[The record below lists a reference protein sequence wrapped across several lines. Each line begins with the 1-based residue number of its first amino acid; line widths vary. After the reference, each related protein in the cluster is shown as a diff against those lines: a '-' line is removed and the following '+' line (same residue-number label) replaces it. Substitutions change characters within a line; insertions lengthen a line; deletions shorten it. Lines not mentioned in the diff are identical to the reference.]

1 MFDLFFVCVC
11 VCVCVHK
18 LCVTYKCIFQC
29 TVGRDGYE
37 VTTNKIVRPI
47 EGCVLEHNILY
58 HAVCYSC
65 VSEFLCVT
73 FTNYSMSILIRE

>member
-1 MFDLFFVCVC
+1 MFDLFF

-18 LCVTYKCIFQC
+18 LCVTYKCISQC

-73 FTNYSMSILIRE
+73 FTNYSMSILIKE